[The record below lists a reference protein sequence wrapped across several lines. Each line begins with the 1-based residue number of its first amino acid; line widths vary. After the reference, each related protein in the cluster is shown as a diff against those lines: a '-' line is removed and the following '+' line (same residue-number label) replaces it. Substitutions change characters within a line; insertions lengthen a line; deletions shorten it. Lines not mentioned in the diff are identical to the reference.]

1 MTINL
6 HHTPLENLKH
16 YTKKQDFLKVNTVN
30 SIMTIKLLTI
40 NNFITIFQ
48 IWIQARNKV
57 SYITREIKIIIVES
71 TEIQKKVIFHCIFSK
86 LNASFAFLV
95 QRIPCFLESF
105 QCLLFQFMGIFNK
118 RGAVLRQYLHK
129 VKVNCS
135 NS

>member
-105 QCLLFQFMGIFNK
+105 
-118 RGAVLRQYLHK
+118 
-129 VKVNCS
+129 
-135 NS
+135 